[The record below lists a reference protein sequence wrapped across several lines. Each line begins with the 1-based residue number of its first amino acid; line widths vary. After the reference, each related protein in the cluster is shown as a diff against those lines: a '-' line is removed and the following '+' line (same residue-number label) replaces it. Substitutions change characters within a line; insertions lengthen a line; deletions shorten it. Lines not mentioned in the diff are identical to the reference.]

1 MSRKTRWR
9 REAARLER
17 RLAAGFLEAWYKRR
31 HYTVADQQHKCRKR
45 LAALRRMLGESSNP
59 TPLTA

>member
-9 REAARLER
+9 CEAARLER

-31 HYTVADQQHKCRKR
+31 HYTVADQKHKCRER
-45 LAALRRMLGESSNP
+45 LAALRRMLGEEPKACPS
-59 TPLTA
+59 

>member
-17 RLAAGFLEAWYKRR
+17 SLAAGFLEAWYKRR
-31 HYTVADQQHKCRKR
+31 HYTVADQKHKCRER
-45 LAALRRMLGESSNP
+45 LAALRRMLGE
-59 TPLTA
+59 